1 MKVVI
6 EYCGRWNYKPKAIS
20 LIDKL
25 KPYEYE
31 LNEGRT
37 GSFEIKI
44 DDELV
49 FSKLIEKRFP
59 EDKEVERWR
68 WVT

>member
-44 DDELV
+44 DDDDYNPG
-49 FSKLIEKRFP
+49 F
-59 EDKEVERWR
+59 
-68 WVT
+68 